1 VRSLL
6 IEETSVIKLYGVT
19 TSRAGRCIWMLEE
32 LGLPY
37 ELVPVSF
44 LGDNK
49 KPEYLAI
56 NPNGRVPALD
66 DEGLVLFESL
76 AINLHLARKYGA
88 AKGLWPASA
97 DDQSR
102 AIQWSL
108 WTANELEP
116 HVIGHLLHSRMLPEN
131 MRDAAKVKAAQEALP
146 KPLAVLDAA
155 LAGKQHIL
163 GGGFT
168 VADLNIAC
176 VLALGWKLRAFDATA
191 YANVLAW
198 LERVSARDAQV
209 RASARR

>member
-1 VRSLL
+1 
-6 IEETSVIKLYGVT
+6 VIKLYGIPG
-19 TSRAGRCIWMLEE
+19 SRAGRCLWMLEE
-32 LGLPY
+32 LGVPY

-44 LGDNK
+44 SGDNK
-49 KPEYLAI
+49 KPEYLAV

-66 DEGLVLFESL
+66 DVGLILFESL

-116 HVIGHLLHSRMLPEN
+116 HVIGHLLNTRMLPEKL
-131 MRDAAKVKAAQEALP
+131 RDAAKAKAAQDALP
-146 KPLAVLDAA
+146 KPLAVLNGA
-155 LAGKQHIL
+155 LAGKSHIL

-176 VLALGWKLRAFDATA
+176 VLNLGWRLAAFDAA
-191 YANVLAW
+191 AFPNVLAW
-198 LERVSARDAQV
+198 LERVTSREAQV
-209 RASARR
+209 RAAAKR